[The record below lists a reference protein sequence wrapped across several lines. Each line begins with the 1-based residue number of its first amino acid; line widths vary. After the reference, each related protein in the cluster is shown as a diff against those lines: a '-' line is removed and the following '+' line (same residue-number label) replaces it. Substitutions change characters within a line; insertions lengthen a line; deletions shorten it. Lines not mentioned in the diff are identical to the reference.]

1 MVTLTI
7 AQGREGPPGGGY
19 EQHGQEHKA
28 ERGRQEEG
36 TSSTARSTRQ
46 RGAARRRVRA
56 ARPGAQGREGPPGG
70 GYEQHGQEHK
80 AESVCDKDM
89 LVINSW

>member
-7 AQGREGPPGGGY
+7 AQGREGPPGGGYEQHGQEHKGREGPPGGGY

-56 ARPGAQGREGPPGG
+56 AWPENTSAERPPTKILA
-70 GYEQHGQEHK
+70 
-80 AESVCDKDM
+80 
-89 LVINSW
+89 NT